1 MEELYRLVFDCMHN
15 KEFKY
20 VFTKKFN
27 GEYMFLKH
35 FLNELKVFGH
45 IETLL
50 PDKTDYIRNDNGQ
63 LSEII
68 EDITARYKKS

>member
-1 MEELYRLVFDCMHN
+1 MEELSRLVYDCVHN

-20 VFTKKFN
+20 VFTKEFN
-27 GEYMFLKH
+27 GEYVFLKH

-45 IETLL
+45 IEYLL

-63 LSEII
+63 LLELI
-68 EDITARYKKS
+68 EDITVRYKKS

>member
-1 MEELYRLVFDCMHN
+1 MHN
-15 KEFKY
+15 LGFKY

-27 GEYMFLKH
+27 GEYMFLKY

-45 IETLL
+45 IENLF
-50 PDKTDYIRNDNGQ
+50 PDKTDYIRNDNGN